1 MKAGNVLNSAYNLTC
16 MWHHGTM
23 HANQFYTYQF
33 SMNLYETRS
42 QNVLQLTKG
51 MSSNR
56 YD

>member
-23 HANQFYTYQF
+23 YANQFYTYQF

-51 MSSNR
+51 MPSNR